1 MLSLLMV
8 LMRKSIA
15 KVTFEML
22 YFFVV
27 WVCKISL
34 KSMLQSYVSKFKLF
48 IFHFRCN
55 SLYNLNMFRY
65 QIVLCFRVHFIMGSL
80 TIFQMFY
87 LSILSCLTMLC
98 YHARFQW
105 VTFRFVSCGSIYYL
119 KGIFVLVC
127 IVYICF
133 NILFSSH
140 NLGGF
145 KVVCGH

>member
-8 LMRKSIA
+8 LMQKSIA

-55 SLYNLNMFRY
+55 SLYNLNMFQY
-65 QIVLCFRVHFIMGSL
+65 HIVLCFRVHFIMGSL

-87 LSILSCLTMLC
+87 LSILSCLCYVIMLGFSGLRFDL
-98 YHARFQW
+98 YHVVQSITSRVFLYWYVLCTYASTYYFQ
-105 VTFRFVSCGSIYYL
+105 VIT
-119 KGIFVLVC
+119 
-127 IVYICF
+127 
-133 NILFSSH
+133 
-140 NLGGF
+140 
-145 KVVCGH
+145 

>member
-98 YHARFQW
+98 YHARF
-105 VTFRFVSCGSIYYL
+105 
-119 KGIFVLVC
+119 
-127 IVYICF
+127 
-133 NILFSSH
+133 
-140 NLGGF
+140 
-145 KVVCGH
+145 